1 MLDLEMIKRII
12 YTIFSVLLIF
22 VCYIAYENYVTKK
35 YLRCNYDQSW
45 LRQLTVAANSY
56 RDKYRSWPDN
66 LSQLIGIDFIEEKAL
81 VSRQGG
87 KLGIPLPHYIYIKP
101 PEFGINPNS
110 PLIYL
115 DPRCMEVGE
124 GKTIV
129 GYVDGHI
136 STSVID
142 LTKH

>member
-1 MLDLEMIKRII
+1 MLDLEMIKVIL
-12 YTIFSVLLIF
+12 YTILSALLMA
-22 VCYIAYENYVTKK
+22 VCYLAYENYYTKK
-35 YLRCNYDQSW
+35 YLRCNYDKSW
-45 LRQLTVAANSY
+45 LRQLTVAANTY
-56 RDKYRSWPDN
+56 KDKYKLWPNN
-66 LSQLIGIDFIEEKAL
+66 LDQLIGIDFIDGKSL

-87 KLGIPLPHYIYIKP
+87 QLGIPLPHYIYIKP
-101 PEFGINPNS
+101 SDIAINSNS

-115 DPRCMEVGE
+115 DPRCMEIGN

-136 STSVID
+136 SISVID